1 MNTYEVMFLFDPTV
15 GANWETVEGE
25 IDRLMSR
32 AQAEVIVT
40 NRLEDRKLAFEI
52 KGRSRG
58 LYVLTYFRADG
69 TRISALERDIRLSEL
84 VLRALV
90 LRADG
95 LSEQQ
100 MREATLGGAVS
111 RKAPPKPDDPRE
123 PTAPDAK
130 TDEPAEGSAEPPA
143 IEQDQA
149 KPELITSGDEGKSD
163 A

>member
-1 MNTYEVMFLFDPTV
+1 MNTYEVMFLFDPSA

-40 NRLEDRKLAFEI
+40 NRLEERKLAFEI
-52 KGRSRG
+52 KGRNRG

-69 TRISALERDIRLSEL
+69 TRISGLERDIRLSEL
-84 VLRALV
+84 VLRALI

-95 LSEQQ
+95 LSEEQ
-100 MREATLGGAVS
+100 MREATLSGVVS
-111 RKAPPKPDDPRE
+111 RKAPPKPDDARE

-130 TDEPAEGSAEPPA
+130 TDESAEGSAEPPA
-143 IEQDQA
+143 IEQEQA